1 MSLLFINVMLAIAW
15 GAMTGSFAPLNLI
28 FGFCLAAIALSLIR
42 EQVGSVDYFTRLWR
56 GTRLAAVFIVELVK
70 SSVKV
75 ALLVL
80 TPRPRLSPA
89 IIAYPL
95 TVDRDFEITLL
106 ANLITLTPGT
116 LSLDVSD
123 DRRTLFIHCIDAPDT
138 DAVISDIR
146 QSFERRILETFR

>member
-1 MSLLFINVMLAIAW
+1 MPLLFINVMLAIAW
-15 GAMTGSFAPLNLI
+15 GAMSGSFSLLNVF
-28 FGFCLAAIALSLIR
+28 FGFCLAAMALSLIR
-42 EQVGSVDYFTRLWR
+42 EQAGSVTYFTKLWR
-56 GTRLAAVFIVELVK
+56 AIRLGGVFIVELVK
-70 SSVKV
+70 SSVTV
-75 ALLVL
+75 AMLVL

-123 DRRTLFIHCIDAPDT
+123 DRRTLFIHCVDAPDT
-138 DAVISDIR
+138 DAVIADIR
-146 QSFERRILETFR
+146 QNFERRILETFR